1 MRKRIITT
9 VIACCMLLSI
19 FSTAYAV
26 RTVDEVVEAALQL
39 LYYNEGSYGSVNAN
53 DNGAVSVGKIQWHG
67 NRALNLLKTIVDMDR
82 NQAQSILGSALY
94 NEILTSTDWSTRIV
108 NSTEKSAISA
118 LLVTSNGKAA
128 QDRLATNDV
137 TSYINHGK
145 NLGIVSDPALVY
157 FADLENQGGA
167 GMSRRVAGAAA
178 VNTGTYANITLHV
191 LHNAALAD
199 GVAGQYATRRNRT
212 FTYCQGLGWDDVDA
226 PMDLGTDFYAMILN
240 TACWKPIGV
249 DEDGW
254 VHLETEVGDA
264 HELWKF
270 VRQNDGSYIICSAET
285 GKLLGMHQGDITP
298 SNPVEAVDDDW
309 GGAYQRWFLYLQGNG
324 YILRSAHYPEEN
336 LVLDLYENNTSDG
349 TNITTFP
356 RNNTDAQIWTIY
368 RGEEIKLSAATLAVD
383 PGTANSATKF
393 SWSDARG
400 ESRYDLKIWQ
410 GTVWTGD
417 AYRIVECFDST
428 GFELQLP
435 AGTYQAYVD
444 SVNYYECKMSNLVTF
459 TVEGCV
465 HAYIS
470 QEIAPTCTE
479 QGYTIHTCSDC
490 GHSYKDSYTSAKGH
504 SFKDGRCTECGMDDP
519 NALMAG
525 DLDGDGTVASADAV
539 LLARYLVDLTELTD
553 KQLQAADV
561 DHDGAVTSGDSVRL
575 ARFLAGVITAL

>member
-1 MRKRIITT
+1 MF
-9 VIACCMLLSI
+9 LSI
-19 FSTAYAV
+19 FPSAYAV
-26 RTVDEVVEAALQL
+26 RSIDEVVGAALQL

-309 GGAYQRWFLYLQGNG
+309 GGAYQRWFLYLQG
-324 YILRSAHYPEEN
+324 
-336 LVLDLYENNTSDG
+336 
-349 TNITTFP
+349 
-356 RNNTDAQIWTIY
+356 
-368 RGEEIKLSAATLAVD
+368 
-383 PGTANSATKF
+383 
-393 SWSDARG
+393 
-400 ESRYDLKIWQ
+400 
-410 GTVWTGD
+410 
-417 AYRIVECFDST
+417 
-428 GFELQLP
+428 
-435 AGTYQAYVD
+435 
-444 SVNYYECKMSNLVTF
+444 
-459 TVEGCV
+459 
-465 HAYIS
+465 
-470 QEIAPTCTE
+470 
-479 QGYTIHTCSDC
+479 
-490 GHSYKDSYTSAKGH
+490 
-504 SFKDGRCTECGMDDP
+504 
-519 NALMAG
+519 
-525 DLDGDGTVASADAV
+525 
-539 LLARYLVDLTELTD
+539 
-553 KQLQAADV
+553 
-561 DHDGAVTSGDSVRL
+561 
-575 ARFLAGVITAL
+575 